1 MEEIQNKLLFSSFYS
16 ICLVELTYIIQQW
29 IVLLFS
35 RDFLH
40 LMKLLFRAGHFC
52 IVDDIDINALTPLL
66 VNLQINLIFIWYP
79 GIFNQ
84 SEIRLRKLNSQSKA
98 GKWYAQL
105 RRKLSLVWTQQGY
118 PKVRIEQEIKI
129 VTQNIIRKYL
139 WGIKLSKDIWR
150 NLTLATCV
158 DDIKNA

>member
-105 RRKLSLVWTQQGY
+105 RRKLALVWTQQGY
-118 PKVRIEQEIKI
+118 PKEGISKRRDIQKRGWS
-129 VTQNIIRKYL
+129 RKS
-139 WGIKLSKDIWR
+139 KLSHR
-150 NLTLATCV
+150 TLFGNIYGESNWVKIFEGT
-158 DDIKNA
+158 